1 MDDGGQPAGG
11 VALTVHSLARSMNT
25 VCVPPPSGTVSV
37 VVNGGDWPG
46 GACCAST
53 PSVGAGAIPSLP
65 SLSVGT
71 QSTTTANVGS
81 GAGDGAGV
89 PGTTFVTSSCAR
101 LVTLPFLPR
110 AALAPSPP
118 PP

>member
-25 VCVPPPSGTVSV
+25 VCVPPPSGNVSV

-53 PSVGAGAIPSLP
+53 PSVGIGGIP

-71 QSTTTANVGS
+71 QSTATANVVP
-81 GAGDGAGV
+81 GAGDRAGV
-89 PGTTFVTSSCAR
+89 PGTTFLTSSRAQ
-101 LVTLPFLPR
+101 LGTLPSCAGATITP
-110 AALAPSPP
+110 APSW
-118 PP
+118 